1 MSIMPLIKKSKLLNK
16 NDEERLLKKF
26 YDNLDD
32 EQSDYIGMFLRISTL
47 LIFRVRTFQ
56 AVTQMLIFVLFWT
69 GFKRNAI
76 FDSLFW
82 LYYEL

>member
-47 LIFRVRTFQ
+47 LIFQVRTFQ
-56 AVTQMLIFVLFWT
+56 AVTQMLIFVLVWT

-76 FDSLFW
+76 SDSLFW